1 MPSKARRPGVVSR
14 RRPTLSP
21 AAAALSLPPSRPRR
35 VAPPSLFLPF
45 AAAMATAGISELMS
59 AENRASQIVAE
70 ARAARGERMKEA
82 KREAEAVIGKVRAEK
97 EAAFQSSSNETQNQ
111 DEFSDMKKVT
121 DAEIAEMQPVPAPG
135 GARGARGTPR
145 VPRQA
150 PLRDEQGLGDGHDR
164 QGRHGREPG
173 PLRDAQARRPTGQRP
188 GVSGRRR
195 RRAPRRRPGGR
206 ARVSIPTWPAAI
218 APRVVA
224 RSTVAEFGSGS
235 PCPPAGRVDLVRGTR
250 ARSGGRPSRD
260 DDDDGRITTSGGSRG
275 LHVGG
280 GKGGRGLA
288 GALRKRS

>member
-1 MPSKARRPGVVSR
+1 
-14 RRPTLSP
+14 
-21 AAAALSLPPSRPRR
+21 
-35 VAPPSLFLPF
+35 
-45 AAAMATAGISELMS
+45 MATAGISELMS

-145 VPRQA
+145 VPPQA

-224 RSTVAEFGSGS
+224 LVD
-235 PCPPAGRVDLVRGTR
+235 GRRIRLGIARGVWTL
-250 ARSGGRPSRD
+250 SGGRARAPGD
-260 DDDDGRITTSGGSRG
+260 VHPAVTTTTD
-275 LHVGG
+275 
-280 GKGGRGLA
+280 
-288 GALRKRS
+288 ALRRPGDLGAYM